1 MASRPSVKLSV
12 LRDIGWSEWD
22 PIGLRT
28 LEGGWQGSSAAD
40 EYDQYLLHVAGR
52 LQRGEAD
59 GGLVDYLVD
68 IETDHM
74 GSSPS
79 PTAQPRAVATVKAI
93 REYVQS
99 LT

>member
-1 MASRPSVKLSV
+1 MATRPLVKLSV

-22 PIGLRT
+22 PIGLQT
-28 LEGGWQGSSAAD
+28 LEGGWQGSNAAN
-40 EYDQYLLHVAGR
+40 EYDQYLLHVAGS
-52 LQRGEAD
+52 LQRGEPD

-68 IETDHM
+68 IEIDHM

-79 PTAQPRAVATVKAI
+79 PTARSRAAATVSAI